1 MDEPKYPNITVKL
14 VGEDGNAFTI
24 VGIVKKALKENGV
37 PKEEINKFI
46 EQALE
51 GDYNKV
57 LITCIKWVNIEWLSK
72 KLPNTIISGL

>member
-57 LITCIKWVNIEWLSK
+57 LITCIKWVNIE
-72 KLPNTIISGL
+72 